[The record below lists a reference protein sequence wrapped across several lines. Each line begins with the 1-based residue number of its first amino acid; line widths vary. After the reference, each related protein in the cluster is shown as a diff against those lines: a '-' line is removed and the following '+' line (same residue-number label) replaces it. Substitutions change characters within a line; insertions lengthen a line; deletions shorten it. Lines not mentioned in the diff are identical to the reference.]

1 MELYTLETLSERLG
15 GVPLSTLKHR
25 IAQLGIQPTARGS
38 RNKLLFDERAAAL
51 IEASDQLLRQGNGL
65 STTRRMLGLEEGAVP
80 PSDLPE
86 EQPFA
91 PAETPRVTMAPP
103 DQSALDRLSHALTHA
118 LAQIEEK
125 DQQIARL
132 HEELRKSTEAAAT
145 FQQKTFYLQ
154 AELQRLQGD
163 LKEAMKRA
171 SEKGWK
177 GLFRRETP

>member
-1 MELYTLETLSERLG
+1 MELYTLESLSERLG
-15 GVPLSTLKHR
+15 GIPLSTLKHR

-38 RNKLLFDERAAAL
+38 RNKLLFDEKAAAL

-65 STTRRMLGLEEGAVP
+65 TTTRRILGLEGGTEGAPEPAEEPLMPVAA
-80 PSDLPE
+80 LPE
-86 EQPFA
+86 DHDSLA
-91 PAETPRVTMAPP
+91 
-103 DQSALDRLSHALTHA
+103 RLSRALAHA

-125 DQQIARL
+125 DGQIARL

-154 AELQRLQGD
+154 SELQRLQGELREA
-163 LKEAMKRA
+163 LKQARD
-171 SEKGWK
+171 KGWK